1 MYTTKWQ
8 INDDDDDDDDD
19 ERGLL
24 LLLFVVVYKCH
35 LAAEQR
41 FAVLEQVQP
50 N

>member
-8 INDDDDDDDDD
+8 INDDNDDDDGD
-19 ERGLL
+19 ERG

-35 LAAEQR
+35 LATGQR
-41 FAVLEQVQP
+41 FAVLEQIQP

>member
-8 INDDDDDDDDD
+8 INDDDDDDD
-19 ERGLL
+19 ERGL